1 MDRVIRIL
9 KIEQITV
16 YILYSAISIANIYYL
31 LTKILK
37 LNNKSFH
44 LMMFILL
51 QMSYFMIISSEI
63 VFNFFIESADKLH
76 KD

>member
-44 LMMFILL
+44 LMMFIFL